1 MGAPPVS
8 GAVFPL
14 GAAWRP
20 NESTS
25 LQRGARRRRGY
36 GHTPQALPPNLPS
49 ALFRGSAFTP
59 LRCSGKL
66 STMNPRR
73 MPRRTKA
80 RLPAVGLPPKTIK
93 TSRRGQRVGE
103 ILAQLEKLYP
113 DARCTLHHQSPLQL
127 LVATILSA
135 QCTDVRVNLVTPLL
149 FARFPDAAALAQAAL
164 GEIEAII
171 RSTGFFRAKAKSIQA
186 AARQLVD
193 QHGGQV
199 PETMAALTALPGVGR
214 KTANVVLGNAFG
226 QNVGVVVDTH
236 VGRLARR
243 LGLTRQED
251 PEKVEQDLMALI
263 PREQWT
269 RFAHQ
274 LIWHGRQVCAARRP
288 DCGHCPLAELC
299 PSAFGLDGGHRGK
312 RGS

>member
-1 MGAPPVS
+1 M
-8 GAVFPL
+8 
-14 GAAWRP
+14 
-20 NESTS
+20 
-25 LQRGARRRRGY
+25 
-36 GHTPQALPPNLPS
+36 
-49 ALFRGSAFTP
+49 
-59 LRCSGKL
+59 
-66 STMNPRR
+66 MNPRR

-80 RLPAVGLPPKTIK
+80 TLPAVGSPPKAIK
-93 TSRRGQRVGE
+93 TSQREQRVGE
-103 ILAQLEKLYP
+103 ILARLKKLYP

-149 FARFPDAAALAQAAL
+149 FARFPDAAALAQAAPS
-164 GEIEAII
+164 EIEAII

-274 LIWHGRQVCAARRP
+274 LILHGRQVCAARRP

-299 PSAFGLDGGHRGK
+299 PSAFRLDGRHRVK